1 MKRVVAILT
10 AFLIPALSAAAT
22 YDTSSLRYIDV
33 TDQTD
38 GAVAISTLTDMGVLQ
53 GNPDGTYRPYDFV
66 NRAEFTKIVMSL
78 VPDDVTRLDL
88 SCFSDVAPSA
98 WYAEPVCRAK
108 VLGIVSGNALAG
120 VSEDQWPFAA
130 TRNVNFAEAVKILVE
145 IFDLPVRAQYQDE
158 EWYVRYFEAS
168 FSVLGL
174 DTYFD
179 LLNEDITSQENAQ
192 WLVTRWEM
200 ARLTVDFLA
209 WEAGELG
216 QYWVAEDSQPSSSSS
231 QSSSMV
237 RSSSSVASFAP
248 ISSEKPAVSSSSAV
262 YDADTDVSQYTNFL
276 QLGDSASQVLA
287 AVSVFSD
294 AEPLVLNTITITLST
309 TVSSIDGLLVYD
321 NFGRYLG
328 RAHQDSGAVYKLNI
342 KNSNILV
349 PKREDYSFYIRARIK
364 SLTAGGVSGEDFRV
378 LGITVEGDG
387 DWSNRP
393 YTETSSDTTF
403 PEFQTARSTITSIEN
418 AGASSEPLVGGTDQ
432 LIGMYRFSGN
442 KADGAADL
450 AVTDITFKLSLIG
463 GVTVSNVELSVQGI
477 GTRHGC
483 SIASSTVTC
492 SSIPDYIGSF
502 EDAPSILELFADVDV
517 PGTAQRATLTA
528 NIKQPGSTSSAGSIT
543 WTDGSTSFT
552 WVPFGSPVV
561 RGTYY
566 EQ

>member
-1 MKRVVAILT
+1 
-10 AFLIPALSAAAT
+10 
-22 YDTSSLRYIDV
+22 
-33 TDQTD
+33 
-38 GAVAISTLTDMGVLQ
+38 
-53 GNPDGTYRPYDFV
+53 
-66 NRAEFTKIVMSL
+66 
-78 VPDDVTRLDL
+78 
-88 SCFSDVAPSA
+88 
-98 WYAEPVCRAK
+98 
-108 VLGIVSGNALAG
+108 
-120 VSEDQWPFAA
+120 
-130 TRNVNFAEAVKILVE
+130 
-145 IFDLPVRAQYQDE
+145 
-158 EWYVRYFEAS
+158 
-168 FSVLGL
+168 
-174 DTYFD
+174 
-179 LLNEDITSQENAQ
+179 
-192 WLVTRWEM
+192 
-200 ARLTVDFLA
+200 TV
-209 WEAGELG
+209 
-216 QYWVAEDSQPSSSSS
+216 
-231 QSSSMV
+231 
-237 RSSSSVASFAP
+237 
-248 ISSEKPAVSSSSAV
+248 
-262 YDADTDVSQYTNFL
+262 
-276 QLGDSASQVLA
+276 
-287 AVSVFSD
+287 
-294 AEPLVLNTITITLST
+294 
-309 TVSSIDGLLVYD
+309 
-321 NFGRYLG
+321 
-328 RAHQDSGAVYKLNI
+328 
-342 KNSNILV
+342 
-349 PKREDYSFYIRARIK
+349 
-364 SLTAGGVSGEDFRV
+364 GGVSGEDFRV